1 MKVNDGKLR
10 NWEKMDVNLVA
21 IDNEA
26 AAFEESGGSET
37 GKSLAAL
44 CI

>member
-1 MKVNDGKLR
+1 
-10 NWEKMDVNLVA
+10 MDKNLVA
-21 IDNEA
+21 IDNKV

-37 GKSLAAL
+37 GKSLVAL